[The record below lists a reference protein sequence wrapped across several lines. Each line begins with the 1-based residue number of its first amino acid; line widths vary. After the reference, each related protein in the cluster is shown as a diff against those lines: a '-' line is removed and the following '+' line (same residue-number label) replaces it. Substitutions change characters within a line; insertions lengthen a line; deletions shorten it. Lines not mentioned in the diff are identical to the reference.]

1 MDDKYIYSI
10 AILRKEEN
18 MERDHSAKIIAIVS
32 LCVAIVGLS
41 IGFAA
46 FSNNLTIK
54 SNATVTPNASDFD
67 VNFSTSNT
75 SELDGTVSG
84 VGTNSATAE
93 DATIDNSDSPTI
105 TGLKANFTE
114 PGQKVTYS
122 FYAHNAGKYA
132 AYLNN
137 VTYANVSGKT
147 ATKVCTAGTGTDAT
161 MVEAACNGISVSV
174 KVGNDTYTGSMDSI
188 TNHLLDLDDYEE
200 VVVTIEYANGATRAD
215 GEFEV
220 AFGDITLTYESVD

>member
-1 MDDKYIYSI
+1 
-10 AILRKEEN
+10 
-18 MERDHSAKIIAIVS
+18 MERDRSAKIIAIVA
-32 LCVAIVGLS
+32 LCVAVAGLS

-46 FSNNLTIK
+46 FSNDLTIK
-54 SNATVTPNASDFD
+54 SNASVSPNASDFD

-75 SELDGTVSG
+75 SELDGTVNG
-84 VGTNSATAE
+84 TGTNSATGE
-93 DATIDNSDSPTI
+93 GATIDNSGSPTI

-122 FYAHNAGKYA
+122 FYAHNAGKYD

-147 ATKVCTAGTGTDAT
+147 ATKVCTAGVGTDAT

-174 KVGNDTYTGSMDSI
+174 KVGNETFTGSNGSI
-188 TNHLLDLDDYEE
+188 SNHLLALNAYED
-200 VVVTIEYANGATRAD
+200 VVVTIEYASGATRAD
-215 GEFEV
+215 GDFEV
-220 AFGDITLTYESVD
+220 SFGDIILTYDSINKNN

>member
-1 MDDKYIYSI
+1 
-10 AILRKEEN
+10 
-18 MERDHSAKIIAIVS
+18 MEKDRSAKIIAIVA
-32 LCVAIVGLS
+32 LCVAVVGLS

-54 SNATVTPNASDFD
+54 SNATVKPNQNDFD

-93 DATIDNSDSPTI
+93 NATIDNSASPTI

-122 FYAHNAGKYA
+122 FYAHNAGKYV

-147 ATKVCTAGTGTDAT
+147 ATKVCTAGVGTDAT
-161 MVEAACNGISVSV
+161 MVDAACNGISISV
-174 KVGNDTYTGSMDSI
+174 KVGSDTYTGSMDSI
-188 TNHLLDLDDYEE
+188 TNHLLNLDGYEE
-200 VVVTIEYANGATRAD
+200 VVVTIEYASNASRAD
-215 GEFEV
+215 GDFEV
-220 AFGDITLTYESVD
+220 AFGDIILTYSSVD

>member
-1 MDDKYIYSI
+1 
-10 AILRKEEN
+10 
-18 MERDHSAKIIAIVS
+18 MERDRSAKIIAIVA

-46 FSNNLTIK
+46 FSSNLTI
-54 SNATVTPNASDFD
+54 SSSANVTPDPSSFD

-75 SELDGTVSG
+75 NESDGTVTG

-93 DATIDNSDSPTI
+93 DATINNSASPTI

-132 AYLNN
+132 AYLNS
-137 VTYANVSGKT
+137 VTYSNVSGET
-147 ATKVCTAGTGTDAT
+147 STKVCTAGSGTDET
-161 MVEAACNGISVSV
+161 MVALACNGISVSV
-174 KVGNDTYTGSMDSI
+174 KVGNETYTGSKSSI
-188 TNHLLDLDDYEE
+188 ENHLLAIDAYEE
-200 VVVTIEYANGATRAD
+200 VVVTIEYASDATRAD
-215 GEFEV
+215 GDFEV
-220 AFGDITLTYESVD
+220 SFGDITLTYNSVD

>member
-1 MDDKYIYSI
+1 
-10 AILRKEEN
+10 
-18 MERDHSAKIIAIVS
+18 MEKDRSAKIIAIVA
-32 LCVAIVGLS
+32 LCVAVVGLS
-41 IGFAA
+41 IGFAT

-54 SNATVTPNASDFD
+54 SNAKVKPNASDFD

-84 VGTNSATAE
+84 IGTNSATAE

-122 FYAHNAGKYA
+122 FYAHNAGKYV

-147 ATKVCTAGTGTDAT
+147 ATKVCTAGVGTDAT
-161 MVEAACNGISVSV
+161 MVDAACNGISISV
-174 KVGNDTYTGSMDSI
+174 KVGSDTYTGSMDSI
-188 TNHLLDLDDYEE
+188 TNHLLNLDGYEE
-200 VVVTIEYANGATRAD
+200 VVVTIENASNASRAD
-215 GEFEV
+215 GDFEV
-220 AFGDITLTYESVD
+220 AFGDIILTYSSVD

>member
-1 MDDKYIYSI
+1 
-10 AILRKEEN
+10 
-18 MERDHSAKIIAIVS
+18 MERDRSAKIIAIVA
-32 LCVAIVGLS
+32 LCIAIVGLS
-41 IGFAA
+41 IGFAS

-54 SNATVTPNASDFD
+54 SNATVSPNPNDFD

-105 TGLKANFTE
+105 AGLKANFTE

-122 FYAHNAGKYA
+122 FYAHNAGKYK

-137 VTYANVSGKT
+137 VTYSNVSGET
-147 ATKVCTAGTGTDAT
+147 ATKVCTAGVGTDAT

-188 TNHLLDLDDYEE
+188 TNHKLELDAYEE
-200 VVVTIEYANGATRAD
+200 VVVTIEYNSSASRAD
-215 GEFEV
+215 GDFEV
-220 AFGDITLTYESVD
+220 SFGDIILTYNSVD

>member
-1 MDDKYIYSI
+1 
-10 AILRKEEN
+10 
-18 MERDHSAKIIAIVS
+18 MERDRSAKIIAIVA

-41 IGFAA
+41 VGFAA
-46 FSNNLTIK
+46 FSNELTIN
-54 SNATVTPNASDFD
+54 SNATVSPNASDFD

-93 DATIDNSDSPTI
+93 DATIDNSASPTI

-122 FYAHNAGKYA
+122 FYAHNAGKYV

-147 ATKVCTAGTGTDAT
+147 ATKVCTAGVGTDAK

-174 KVGNDTYTGSMDSI
+174 KVGNDTYTGSMGSI
-188 TNHLLDLDDYEE
+188 THHILDLDAYEE
-200 VVVTIEYANGATRAD
+200 VVVTIEYTSTASRAD
-215 GEFEV
+215 GDFEV
-220 AFGDITLTYESVD
+220 AFGDIRLTYDSVD

>member
-1 MDDKYIYSI
+1 
-10 AILRKEEN
+10 
-18 MERDHSAKIIAIVS
+18 MEKDRSAKIIAIVA
-32 LCVAIVGLS
+32 LCVAVVGLS
-41 IGFAA
+41 IGFAT

-54 SNATVTPNASDFD
+54 SNAKVTPNSSDFD

-84 VGTNSATAE
+84 IGTNSATAE

-122 FYAHNAGKYA
+122 FYAHNAGKYV

-147 ATKVCTAGTGTDAT
+147 ATKVCTAGVGTDAT
-161 MVEAACNGISVSV
+161 MVDAACNGISISV
-174 KVGNDTYTGSMDSI
+174 KVGSDTYTGSMDSI
-188 TNHLLDLDDYEE
+188 TNHLLNLDGYEE
-200 VVVTIEYANGATRAD
+200 VVVTIEYASNASRAD
-215 GEFEV
+215 GDFEV
-220 AFGDITLTYESVD
+220 AFGDIILTYSSVD

>member
-1 MDDKYIYSI
+1 
-10 AILRKEEN
+10 
-18 MERDHSAKIIAIVS
+18 MERDRSAKIIAIVA
-32 LCVAIVGLS
+32 LCVAVVGLS

-54 SNATVTPNASDFD
+54 SNATVKPNQNDFD

-93 DATIDNSDSPTI
+93 DATINNSASPTI

-147 ATKVCTAGTGTDAT
+147 ATKVCTAGVGTDAT

-174 KVGNDTYTGSMDSI
+174 KVGNDTYTGSMGSI
-188 TNHLLDLDDYEE
+188 THHILDLDAYEE
-200 VVVTIEYANGATRAD
+200 VVVTIEYTSTASRAD
-215 GEFEV
+215 GDFEV
-220 AFGDITLTYESVD
+220 AFGDITLTYDSVD

>member
-1 MDDKYIYSI
+1 
-10 AILRKEEN
+10 
-18 MERDHSAKIIAIVS
+18 MERDRSAKIIAIVA

-41 IGFAA
+41 VGFAA
-46 FSNNLTIK
+46 FSNELTIN
-54 SNATVTPNASDFD
+54 SNATVSPNASDFD

-75 SELDGTVSG
+75 SEQDGTVSG

-93 DATIDNSDSPTI
+93 NATIDNSNSPTI

-122 FYAHNAGKYA
+122 FYAHNAGKYV

-147 ATKVCTAGTGTDAT
+147 ATKVCTAGVNTDAT

-174 KVGNDTYTGSMDSI
+174 KVGSETYTGSMDSI
-188 TNHLLDLDDYEE
+188 TNHSLGLDGYEE
-200 VVVTIEYANGATRAD
+200 VVVTIEYASDASRAD
-215 GEFEV
+215 GDFEV
-220 AFGDITLTYESVD
+220 AFGNITLTYDSVD

>member
-1 MDDKYIYSI
+1 
-10 AILRKEEN
+10 

-93 DATIDNSDSPTI
+93 DATIDNSASPTI

-147 ATKVCTAGTGTDAT
+147 ATKVCTAGTDTDTT

-174 KVGNDTYTGSMDSI
+174 KVGNDTYTGSMDRI

-200 VVVTIEYANGATRAD
+200 VVVTIEYANGAKRAD
-215 GEFEV
+215 GDFEV
-220 AFGDITLTYESVD
+220 AFGDIRLTYDSVD

>member
-1 MDDKYIYSI
+1 
-10 AILRKEEN
+10 
-18 MERDHSAKIIAIVS
+18 MERDRSAKIIAIVA
-32 LCVAIVGLS
+32 LCVAVVGLS

-54 SNATVTPNASDFD
+54 SNATVSPNQNDFD

-93 DATIDNSDSPTI
+93 DATIDNSASPTI

-122 FYAHNAGKYA
+122 FYTHNAGKYI
-132 AYLNN
+132 AYLNS

-147 ATKVCTAGTGTDAT
+147 ATKVYTAGVGTDAK

-174 KVGNDTYTGSMDSI
+174 KVKNDTYTGSLNDI
-188 TNHLLDLDDYEE
+188 TNHLLGLDGYEE
-200 VVVTIEYANGATRAD
+200 VVVTIEYASNASRAD
-215 GEFEV
+215 GDFEV

>member
-1 MDDKYIYSI
+1 MERERNTKVI
-10 AILRKEEN
+10 AI
-18 MERDHSAKIIAIVS
+18 IA
-32 LCVAIVGLS
+32 LCVAVVGLS

-46 FSNNLTIK
+46 FSNNLTIN
-54 SNATVTPNASDFD
+54 SNAKVSPNASDFD
-67 VNFSTSNT
+67 VNFSSSNT
-75 SELDGTVSG
+75 SELDGVVSG

-147 ATKVCTAGTGTDAT
+147 ATKVCSAGDGTDAT

-188 TNHLLDLDDYEE
+188 TNHSLDLDDYEE
-200 VVVTIEYANGATRAD
+200 VVVTIEYASNASRAD
-215 GEFEV
+215 GDFEV
-220 AFGDITLTYESVD
+220 AFGDITLTYDSVD

>member
-1 MDDKYIYSI
+1 
-10 AILRKEEN
+10 
-18 MERDHSAKIIAIVS
+18 MERDRSAKIIAIVA

-41 IGFAA
+41 VGFAA
-46 FSNNLTIK
+46 FSNELTIN
-54 SNATVTPNASDFD
+54 SNATVSPNASDFD

-75 SELDGTVSG
+75 SELDGTVIG

-93 DATIDNSDSPTI
+93 NATIDNSNSPTI

-122 FYAHNAGKYA
+122 FYAHNAGKYV

-147 ATKVCTAGTGTDAT
+147 ATKVCTAGVNTDTT

-174 KVGNDTYTGSMDSI
+174 KVGSETYTGSMDSI
-188 TNHLLDLDDYEE
+188 TNHSLGLDGYEE
-200 VVVTIEYANGATRAD
+200 VVVTIEYASDASRAD
-215 GEFEV
+215 GDFEV
-220 AFGDITLTYESVD
+220 AFGNITLTYDSVD

>member
-1 MDDKYIYSI
+1 
-10 AILRKEEN
+10 
-18 MERDHSAKIIAIVS
+18 MERDRSAKIIAIVA

-46 FSNNLTIK
+46 FSNNLTI
-54 SNATVTPNASDFD
+54 NPTATVSPNASDFD

-75 SELDGTVSG
+75 SEQDGTVSG

-93 DATIDNSDSPTI
+93 NATIDNSNSPTI

-122 FYAHNAGKYA
+122 FYAHNAGKYV

-137 VTYANVSGKT
+137 VTYANVNSKT
-147 ATKVCTAGTGTDAT
+147 ATKVCTAGVGTDAT

-174 KVGNDTYTGSMDSI
+174 KVKNDTYTGSMDRI
-188 TNHLLDLDDYEE
+188 TNHLLGLDEYEE
-200 VVVTIEYANGATRAD
+200 VVVTIEYASSASRAD
-215 GEFEV
+215 GDFEV
-220 AFGDITLTYESVD
+220 AFGDITLTYDSVD

>member
-1 MDDKYIYSI
+1 
-10 AILRKEEN
+10 
-18 MERDHSAKIIAIVS
+18 MERDRSAKIIAIVA
-32 LCVAIVGLS
+32 LCVAVAGLS

-46 FSNNLTIK
+46 FSNDLKIESSAK
-54 SNATVTPNASDFD
+54 VSPNQNDFD
-67 VNFSTSNT
+67 VNFSASNT
-75 SELDGTVSG
+75 SELDGTVSA
-84 VGTNSATAE
+84 VGTNSATGE
-93 DATIDNSDSPTI
+93 DATINNSASPTI

-122 FYAHNAGKYA
+122 FYVHNAGKYA

-147 ATKVCTAGTGTDAT
+147 ATKICTAGVGTDAT

-188 TNHLLDLDDYEE
+188 SNHLLAINAYEP
-200 VVVTIEYANGATRAD
+200 VVVTIEYNSGASRAD
-215 GEFEV
+215 GDFEV
-220 AFGDITLTYESVD
+220 AFGDITLTYDSVD

>member
-1 MDDKYIYSI
+1 
-10 AILRKEEN
+10 
-18 MERDHSAKIIAIVS
+18 MERDRSAKIIAIVA

-41 IGFAA
+41 VGFAA
-46 FSNNLTIK
+46 FSNELTIN
-54 SNATVTPNASDFD
+54 SNATVSPNASDFD

-75 SELDGTVSG
+75 SEQDGTVSG
-84 VGTNSATAE
+84 VGTNSATGE
-93 DATIDNSDSPTI
+93 NATINNSNSPTI

-147 ATKVCTAGTGTDAT
+147 ATKVCTAGVGTDAT

-188 TNHLLDLDDYEE
+188 TNHLLDLDAYEE
-200 VVVTIEYANGATRAD
+200 VVVTIEYTSTASRAD
-215 GEFEV
+215 GDFEV
-220 AFGDITLTYESVD
+220 AFGDITLTYDSVD

>member
-1 MDDKYIYSI
+1 
-10 AILRKEEN
+10 
-18 MERDHSAKIIAIVS
+18 MERDHSPKIIAIVS

-75 SELDGTVSG
+75 SEQNGTVGG

-93 DATIDNSDSPTI
+93 DATIDNSNSPTI
-105 TGLKANFTE
+105 NGLKANFTE

-122 FYAHNAGKYA
+122 FYAHNAGKYV

-147 ATKVCTAGTGTDAT
+147 ATKVCTAGTGTDTT

-188 TNHLLDLDDYEE
+188 TNHKLELDAYEE
-200 VVVTIEYANGATRAD
+200 VVVTIEYASNASRTD
-215 GEFEV
+215 GDFEV
-220 AFGDITLTYESVD
+220 AFGDITLTYDSVD

>member
-1 MDDKYIYSI
+1 
-10 AILRKEEN
+10 

-75 SELDGTVSG
+75 SEQNGTVSG
-84 VGTNSATAE
+84 VGTNSSTAE
-93 DATIDNSDSPTI
+93 DATIDNSNSPTI

-147 ATKVCTAGTGTDAT
+147 ATKVCTAGTDTDTT

-174 KVGNDTYTGSMDSI
+174 KVGNDTYTGSMDRI

-200 VVVTIEYANGATRAD
+200 VVVTIEYANGAKRAD
-215 GEFEV
+215 GDFEV

>member
-1 MDDKYIYSI
+1 
-10 AILRKEEN
+10 
-18 MERDHSAKIIAIVS
+18 MERDRSAKIIAIVA

-41 IGFAA
+41 VGFAA
-46 FSNNLTIK
+46 FSNELTIN
-54 SNATVTPNASDFD
+54 SNATVSPNASDFD

-75 SELDGTVSG
+75 SEQDGAVSG

-93 DATIDNSDSPTI
+93 NATINNSNSPTI

-122 FYAHNAGKYA
+122 FYAHNAGKYV

-147 ATKVCTAGTGTDAT
+147 ATKVCTAGVNTDAT

-174 KVGNDTYTGSMDSI
+174 KVGSETYTGSMDSI
-188 TNHLLDLDDYEE
+188 TNHSLGLDGYEE
-200 VVVTIEYANGATRAD
+200 VVVTIEYASDASRAD
-215 GEFEV
+215 GDFEV
-220 AFGDITLTYESVD
+220 AFGNITLTYDSVD

>member
-1 MDDKYIYSI
+1 
-10 AILRKEEN
+10 
-18 MERDHSAKIIAIVS
+18 MERDRSAKIIAIVA
-32 LCVAIVGLS
+32 LCVAVVGLS

-54 SNATVTPNASDFD
+54 SNATVSPNQNDFD

-93 DATIDNSDSPTI
+93 DATIDNSASPKI

-147 ATKVCTAGTGTDAT
+147 ATKVCTPGVNTDAT

-174 KVGNDTYTGSMDSI
+174 KVGNDTYTGSMNGI
-188 TNHLLDLDDYEE
+188 ANHLLALDAYEE
-200 VVVTIEYANGATRAD
+200 VVVTIEYTSTASRAD
-215 GEFEV
+215 GDFEV
-220 AFGDITLTYESVD
+220 AFGDITLTYDSVD

>member
-1 MDDKYIYSI
+1 
-10 AILRKEEN
+10 
-18 MERDHSAKIIAIVS
+18 MERDRSAKVIAIVA

-46 FSNNLTIK
+46 FSSNLTI
-54 SNATVTPNASDFD
+54 SSSANVTPDPSSFD

-75 SELDGTVSG
+75 SELDGTVTG

-93 DATIDNSDSPTI
+93 DATIDNSASPTI

-132 AYLNN
+132 AYLNS
-137 VTYANVSGKT
+137 VAYSNVSGET
-147 ATKVCTAGTGTDAT
+147 STKVCTAGKDTDES
-161 MVEAACNGISVSV
+161 MVALACNGISVSV
-174 KVGNDTYTGSMDSI
+174 KVGNETYTGSKSDVE
-188 TNHLLDLDDYEE
+188 NHLLAINAYEE
-200 VVVTIEYANGATRAD
+200 VVVTIEYASDAKRAD
-215 GEFEV
+215 GDFEV
-220 AFGDITLTYESVD
+220 SFGDITLTYNSVD

>member
-1 MDDKYIYSI
+1 
-10 AILRKEEN
+10 
-18 MERDHSAKIIAIVS
+18 MERDRSAKIIAIVA
-32 LCVAIVGLS
+32 LCVAVVGLS

-54 SNATVTPNASDFD
+54 SNAKVTPNPNDFD
-67 VNFSTSNT
+67 INFSTSNT

-93 DATIDNSDSPTI
+93 PATIDNSSAPTI

-147 ATKVCTAGTGTDAT
+147 ATKVCTAGVGTDAT

-174 KVGNDTYTGSMDSI
+174 KVGNDTYTGSMNGI
-188 TNHLLDLDDYEE
+188 TNHLLALDAYEE
-200 VVVTIEYANGATRAD
+200 VVVTIEYTSTASRAD
-215 GEFEV
+215 GDFEV
-220 AFGDITLTYESVD
+220 AFGDITLTYDSVD

>member
-1 MDDKYIYSI
+1 
-10 AILRKEEN
+10 
-18 MERDHSAKIIAIVS
+18 MERDRSAKIIAIVA

-41 IGFAA
+41 VGFAA
-46 FSNNLTIK
+46 FSNELTIN
-54 SNATVTPNASDFD
+54 SNATVSPNASDFD

-75 SELDGTVSG
+75 SEQDGTVIG

-93 DATIDNSDSPTI
+93 NATINNSNSPTI

-122 FYAHNAGKYA
+122 FYAHNAGKYV

-147 ATKVCTAGTGTDAT
+147 ATKVCTAGVNTDAT

-174 KVGNDTYTGSMDSI
+174 KVGSETYTGSMDSI
-188 TNHLLDLDDYEE
+188 TNHSLGLDGYEE
-200 VVVTIEYANGATRAD
+200 VVVTIEYASDASRAD
-215 GEFEV
+215 GDFEV
-220 AFGDITLTYESVD
+220 AFGNITLTYDSVD

>member
-1 MDDKYIYSI
+1 
-10 AILRKEEN
+10 
-18 MERDHSAKIIAIVS
+18 MERDRSAKIIAIVA
-32 LCVAIVGLS
+32 LCVAVVGLS

-54 SNATVTPNASDFD
+54 SNATVSPNQNDFD

-75 SELDGTVSG
+75 SELDGAVSG

-93 DATIDNSDSPTI
+93 DATIDNSASPTI

-147 ATKVCTAGTGTDAT
+147 ATKVCTAGVGTDAT
-161 MVEAACNGISVSV
+161 MVEAACNGISGSV
-174 KVGNDTYTGSMDSI
+174 EVETDKYTGSMDSI
-188 TNHLLDLDDYEE
+188 SNHLLAINAYEP
-200 VVVTIEYANGATRAD
+200 VVVTIEYTSTASRAD
-215 GEFEV
+215 GDFEV
-220 AFGDITLTYESVD
+220 AFGDIILTYDSVD

>member
-1 MDDKYIYSI
+1 
-10 AILRKEEN
+10 
-18 MERDHSAKIIAIVS
+18 MERDRSAMIIAIIA
-32 LCVAIVGLS
+32 LCVAVVGLS
-41 IGFAA
+41 IGFAK
-46 FSNNLTIK
+46 FSNYLTIN
-54 SNATVTPNASDFD
+54 SNATVKPNASDFD
-67 VNFSTSNT
+67 VNFSTLNT
-75 SELDGTVSG
+75 SELGGTVSG

-105 TGLKANFTE
+105 TGLKANFTK

-147 ATKVCTAGTGTDAT
+147 ATKECTPGVDTDAT

-174 KVGNDTYTGSMDSI
+174 KVGSETYTGSKSSI
-188 TNHLLDLDDYEE
+188 TNHSLELDAYEE
-200 VVVTIEYANGATRAD
+200 VVVTIEYASNASRAD
-215 GEFEV
+215 GDFEV
-220 AFGDITLTYESVD
+220 AFGDITLTYDSVD